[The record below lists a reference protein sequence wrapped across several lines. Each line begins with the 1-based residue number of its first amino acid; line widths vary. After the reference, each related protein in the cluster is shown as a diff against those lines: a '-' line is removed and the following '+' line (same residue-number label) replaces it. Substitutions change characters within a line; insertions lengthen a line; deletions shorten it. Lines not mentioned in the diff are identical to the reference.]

1 MWLRAGS
8 VLFAL
13 PGIIL
18 LILYGIEM
26 SAMTDCLQSG
36 GHFDFVNQVCRDTEQ
51 PIVSYYQRHAVLV
64 NLLMAVSVAGMFAI
78 VWGML
83 KKGMAHPKNDPHT
96 R

>member
-18 LILYGIEM
+18 LVLYGIEM
-26 SAMTDCLQSG
+26 SAMTECLQSG
-36 GHFDFVNQVCRDTEQ
+36 GHFDFINQLCSDTEQ
-51 PIVSYYQRHAVLV
+51 PQISYYQRHAVLV
-64 NLLMAVSVAGMFAI
+64 NMLMLISVIGMFAM

-83 KKGMAHPKNDPHT
+83 KKGMAHPKD
-96 R
+96 